1 MQLYVRVSASLH
13 GLQKRDKSL
22 MTINLC
28 KYFETD
34 FSKTKMLQSIRILY
48 IYIYIYIYKVLA
60 VLLPIF

>member
-48 IYIYIYIYKVLA
+48 IYIYIYI
-60 VLLPIF
+60 